1 MKRKILAALLTLV
14 MVFSL
19 LSVSAWA
26 EETTYSDVAGHW
38 AQAAIL
44 RWSDYGVL
52 QGSEGKFSPN
62 GTLTRGQMAV
72 ILSRLLNLPAAP
84 SAGFTDVAPD
94 AWYADGI
101 NRCAAA
107 GILQGSEGKAMPEDP
122 ITREQAMVMLCR
134 ALGIAAEDVGVL
146 AAFSDVSLASD
157 YARPYVAAL
166 VKAGVVKGDANG
178 LLNPL
183 SKITRAEIVTM
194 IDRLVGH
201 YAKDAGAVVDASD
214 GALVI
219 VVAENVKI
227 VNAPAGTKIIV
238 AEKATGLT
246 VNGTAVS
253 DDQTYIVPEQET
265 KPTEP
270 SKPSKPSGGTI
281 VRPEHRHSYAIKF
294 DQNYHWEG
302 CDCGATRN
310 KTEHTWT
317 EKVTTEPTCTEAGE
331 KTFTCVCGATKKEAI
346 SATGHSWGE
355 YEVTTAATCTQPGVM
370 TSTCSNCGGTQ
381 TKETPATGHDFS
393 KNGICK
399 CGEKAPEVVA
409 METAWSQMNQALTDI
424 TGNNDQQLVTAAQNG
439 TEYTLLLNVD
449 AIQSGSQ
456 AFGDNL
462 LNGLATK
469 LKTALDAQFGDYEL
483 TVAGQKVYSEKA
495 FNNTALKNALFSVAD
510 GFFYNL
516 GNMKAENGV
525 YTYKTVDAKVQGE
538 NTYAFTVAVQ
548 LEGADVAKVQALAK
562 KLAEHLAMEKLTKA
576 EIESRYGIQ
585 VSETEAAVVTVEMPD
600 ALMNLAAQMLEEKK
614 LNAEQ
619 AQSLFDSVPVSTYLG
634 IMQNIGLNN
643 VLGSN
648 ADNVNSVLAT
658 VNNNAN
664 AVNKVLSKLTA
675 TVTTKTGDSAAFVMS
690 FNPGTTDD
698 AWKNFMAGVIGM
710 TGNEGIGAMTPSQF
724 KVAAEGQYKDV
735 YYAVPVTVTV
745 DLESSMGFRAEET
758 VVVVLHVDFSKYIH
772 TTVTP

>member
-19 LSVSAWA
+19 LPVSAWA

-134 ALGIAAEDVGVL
+134 ALGIAAEDVGALV
-146 AAFSDVSLASD
+146 AFSDVSLVSD

-201 YAKDAGAVVDASD
+201 YAKDAGAFVDASD

-253 DDQTYIVPEQET
+253 ADQTYIVPEQET

-294 DQNYHWEG
+294 NDTHHWEE
-302 CDCGATRN
+302 CVCGATRN
-310 KTEHTWT
+310 KTEHTWG
-317 EKVTTEPTCTEAGE
+317 EPEVTKAATCTEAGE

-346 SATGHSWGE
+346 PATGHSWGKPA
-355 YEVTTAATCTQPGVM
+355 VTYAANGQDGKKVYTCTV
-370 TSTCSNCGGTQ
+370 CEE
-381 TKETPATGHDFS
+381 TKEEE
-393 KNGICK
+393 I
-399 CGEKAPEVVA
+399 
-409 METAWSQMNQALTDI
+409 AWKFN
-424 TGNNDQQLVTAAQNG
+424 
-439 TEYTLLLNVD
+439 
-449 AIQSGSQ
+449 
-456 AFGDNL
+456 
-462 LNGLATK
+462 
-469 LKTALDAQFGDYEL
+469 L
-483 TVAGQKVYSEKA
+483 TVTSE
-495 FNNTALKNALFSVAD
+495 S
-510 GFFYNL
+510 
-516 GNMKAENGV
+516 
-525 YTYKTVDAKVQGE
+525 TVDVTVGEDYTAVFTLPAAGSKVNASSVTVKAKMKNVESLGVDGE
-538 NTYAFTVAVQ
+538 RSHSVTVETGITNVPPVTLSEFLKKCYAFERATVNATIDGKECTYAFAGNKGVITATT
-548 LEGADVAKVQALAK
+548 D
-562 KLAEHLAMEKLTKA
+562 
-576 EIESRYGIQ
+576 
-585 VSETEAAVVTVEMPD
+585 TEAAR
-600 ALMNLAAQMLEEKK
+600 AAWKELTSHITANTHEDDSFILVKNGSTLQIGRELLCFEENVGDLK
-614 LNAEQ
+614 LNNFSQMGALIQNVRDHVKLETANDNKDIEIVLKAGTQ
-619 AQSLFDSVPVSTYLG
+619 LAVGRSIATLNEDATITITG
-634 IMQNIGLNN
+634 IKMDGFLSGLR
-643 VLGSN
+643 
-648 ADNVNSVLAT
+648 DT
-658 VNNNAN
+658 VNEGTDAKLLIMA
-664 AVNKVLSKLTA
+664 AVQMFDDLVGQINDKTI
-675 TVTTKTGDSAAFVMS
+675 TVNIAF
-690 FNPGTTDD
+690 
-698 AWKNFMAGVIGM
+698 
-710 TGNEGIGAMTPSQF
+710 
-724 KVAAEGQYKDV
+724 
-735 YYAVPVTVTV
+735 
-745 DLESSMGFRAEET
+745 
-758 VVVVLHVDFSKYIH
+758 
-772 TTVTP
+772 

>member
-146 AAFSDVSLASD
+146 AAFSDLSLVSD

-166 VKAGVVKGDANG
+166 VKAGVIKGDANG

-201 YAKDAGAVVDASD
+201 YAKDAGAFVDASD

-265 KPTEP
+265 KPTQ
-270 SKPSKPSGGTI
+270 PSKPSGGTI

-294 DQNYHWEG
+294 DQDYHWEE
-302 CDCGATRN
+302 CACGAVRE
-310 KTEHTWT
+310 KHAHTWT
-317 EKVTTEPTCTEAGE
+317 EKVTTEPTCTEPGE

-346 SATGHSWGE
+346 PATGHSWGE
-355 YEVTTAATCTQPGVM
+355 PEVTYAANGQDGEKVYTCTVCSESKKEAIAWKFNLTVTSESTVDVTVGEDYTAVFTLPKAGSEVDASGVTVEAKM
-370 TSTCSNCGGTQ
+370 KNVESLGVDGERSHSVTVKTGIPEGTAKPDLSQWLPNCYKFGSATVNATIGGKACTYDFAGNNGVITATTDTEAARAAWKELTSHITANTHEDDSFILVKNGSTLRIGSELLCFEENVDDLKLDNFSEMAALIQNVQDHVKLETANDSKAIEIVLKDGTQ
-381 TKETPATGHDFS
+381 LAVGSSIAELKKDAT
-393 KNGICK
+393 I
-399 CGEKAPEVVA
+399 
-409 METAWSQMNQALTDI
+409 TI
-424 TGNNDQQLVTAAQNG
+424 TGI
-439 TEYTLLLNVD
+439 EM
-449 AIQSGSQ
+449 
-456 AFGDNL
+456 
-462 LNGLATK
+462 
-469 LKTALDAQFGDYEL
+469 
-483 TVAGQKVYSEKA
+483 
-495 FNNTALKNALFSVAD
+495 D
-510 GFFYNL
+510 GFLSGLRDAVNK
-516 GNMKAENGV
+516 G
-525 YTYKTVDAKVQGE
+525 TDAKVLIM
-538 NTYAFTVAVQ
+538 AAVQ
-548 LEGADVAKVQALAK
+548 
-562 KLAEHLAMEKLTKA
+562 M
-576 EIESRYGIQ
+576 
-585 VSETEAAVVTVEMPD
+585 
-600 ALMNLAAQMLEEKK
+600 
-614 LNAEQ
+614 
-619 AQSLFDSVPVSTYLG
+619 FDQLVGQIDGKT
-634 IMQNIGLNN
+634 I
-643 VLGSN
+643 
-648 ADNVNSVLAT
+648 T
-658 VNNNAN
+658 VNI
-664 AVNKVLSKLTA
+664 
-675 TVTTKTGDSAAFVMS
+675 AF
-690 FNPGTTDD
+690 
-698 AWKNFMAGVIGM
+698 
-710 TGNEGIGAMTPSQF
+710 
-724 KVAAEGQYKDV
+724 
-735 YYAVPVTVTV
+735 
-745 DLESSMGFRAEET
+745 
-758 VVVVLHVDFSKYIH
+758 
-772 TTVTP
+772 

>member
-19 LSVSAWA
+19 LPVSAWA

-38 AQAAIL
+38 AQTAIL

-52 QGSEGKFSPN
+52 QGSEGKFSPD

-134 ALGIAAEDVGVL
+134 ALGIAAEDVGAL
-146 AAFSDVSLASD
+146 AGFSDLSLVSD

-201 YAKDAGAVVDASD
+201 YAKDAGAFVDASD

-246 VNGTAVS
+246 VNGAAVS
-253 DDQTYIVPEQET
+253 DDQTYIVPEEET
-265 KPTEP
+265 KPTQP
-270 SKPSKPSGGTI
+270 TKPSGGTI

-294 DQNYHWEG
+294 DQDYHWEE
-302 CDCGATRN
+302 CACGAVRE
-310 KTEHTWT
+310 KHAHVWT
-317 EKVTTEPTCTEAGE
+317 EKVTTAATCTEPGE

-346 SATGHSWGE
+346 
-355 YEVTTAATCTQPGVM
+355 
-370 TSTCSNCGGTQ
+370 
-381 TKETPATGHDFS
+381 PATGHDFRN
-393 KNGICK
+393 NGICK

-409 METAWSQMNQALTDI
+409 METAWSDMNQALTGI
-424 TGNNDQQLVTAAQNG
+424 TGNGDQQLVTAAQNG

-456 AFGDNL
+456 AFGDDL

-469 LKTALDAQFGDYEL
+469 LKVALDAQFGDYEL

-548 LEGADVAKVQALAK
+548 LEGEDVAKVQALAE
-562 KLAEHLAMEKLTKA
+562 KLAKHLAMEKLTKA

-585 VSETEAAVVTVEMPD
+585 VPENEAAVVTVEMPD
-600 ALMNLAAQMLEEKK
+600 ALMNAAAAMLKEMDITTAETAQNTFDRVTVSQYLTIMKMVE
-614 LNAEQ
+614 LN
-619 AQSLFDSVPVSTYLG
+619 S
-634 IMQNIGLNN
+634 

-658 VNNNAN
+658 VNHNAN

-675 TVTTKTGDSAAFVMS
+675 TVTSKTGASGAFRME
-690 FNPGTTDD
+690 FNPGTNGD
-698 AWKNFMAGVIGM
+698 AWKNFMAGVVGM
-710 TGNEGIGAMTPSQF
+710 TGEDIGKMMPSQF

-745 DLESSMGFRAEET
+745 NLERSMGFRAEET
-758 VVVVLHVDFSKYIH
+758 VVVVLHVDFSRYIH

>member
-19 LSVSAWA
+19 LPVSAWA

-38 AQAAIL
+38 AQSAIL

-52 QGSEGKFSPN
+52 QGSEGKFSPD

-146 AAFSDVSLASD
+146 AGFSDLSLASD

-201 YAKDAGAVVDASD
+201 YAKDAGAFVDASD

-227 VNAPAGTKIIV
+227 VNAPAGTKVIV
-238 AEKATGLT
+238 TEKATGLT

-253 DDQTYIVPEQET
+253 ADQTYIVPEQET

-294 DQNYHWEG
+294 DQNYHWEE
-302 CDCGATRN
+302 CVCGAVRE
-310 KTEHTWT
+310 KHAHTWT

-346 SATGHSWGE
+346 
-355 YEVTTAATCTQPGVM
+355 
-370 TSTCSNCGGTQ
+370 
-381 TKETPATGHDFS
+381 PATGHDFS

-409 METAWSQMNQALTDI
+409 METAWSDMNQALTGI
-424 TGNNDQQLVTAAQNG
+424 TGNGDQQLVTAAQNG

-456 AFGDNL
+456 AFGDDL

-469 LKTALDAQFGDYEL
+469 LKAALDARFGDYAL

-548 LEGADVAKVQALAK
+548 LEGEDVAKVQALAE
-562 KLAEHLAMEKLTKA
+562 KLAEHLTMEKLTKT

-585 VSETEAAVVTVEMPD
+585 VPENEAAVVTVEMPD
-600 ALMNLAAQMLEEKK
+600 ALMNAAAAMLKEK
-614 LNAEQ
+614 NIDAAS
-619 AQSLFDSVPVSTYLG
+619 AQSTFDRFTVSQYLT
-634 IMQNIGLNN
+634 IMQSIDLSK
-643 VLGSN
+643 VLSNN

-658 VNNNAN
+658 VNHNAN

-675 TVTTKTGDSAAFVMS
+675 TVTPKTGDSAAFVMS
-690 FNPGTTDD
+690 FNPGTTGD
-698 AWKNFMAGVIGM
+698 AWKDFMAGVIGM
-710 TGNEGIGAMTPSQF
+710 TGNKGIGAMTPSQF

-745 DLESSMGFRAEET
+745 DLEGSMGFRAEET
-758 VVVVLHVDFSKYIH
+758 VVVVLHVNFSRYIP

>member
-19 LSVSAWA
+19 LPVSAWA

-38 AQAAIL
+38 AQTAIL

-52 QGSEGKFSPN
+52 QGSEGKFSPD

-146 AAFSDVSLASD
+146 AAFSDLSLASD

-201 YAKDAGAVVDASD
+201 YAKDAGAFVDASD

-253 DDQTYIVPEQET
+253 ADQTYIVPEQET

-294 DQNYHWEG
+294 DDTYHWEE
-302 CDCGATRN
+302 CACGAVRE
-310 KTEHTWT
+310 KHAHTWT

-346 SATGHSWGE
+346 
-355 YEVTTAATCTQPGVM
+355 
-370 TSTCSNCGGTQ
+370 
-381 TKETPATGHDFS
+381 PATGHDFS
-393 KNGICK
+393 NNGICK

-409 METAWSQMNQALTDI
+409 METAWSQMNQALTGI
-424 TGNNDQQLVTAAQNG
+424 TGNGDQQLVTAAQNG

-456 AFGDNL
+456 AFGDDL

-516 GNMKAENGV
+516 GKMKVEDGV

-538 NTYAFTVAVQ
+538 NTYAFTIAVQ
-548 LEGADVAKVQALAK
+548 LKGEDVAKVQALAK

-576 EIESRYGIQ
+576 EIETRYGIQ
-585 VSETEAAVVTVEMPD
+585 VPETEAAVVTVEMPD
-600 ALMNLAAQMLEEKK
+600 ALMNAAAGILKNK
-614 LNAEQ
+614 TAAEV
-619 AQSLFDSVPVSTYLG
+619 QSTFDGAPVSAYLS
-634 IMQNIGLNN
+634 IMRSIGLSN

-658 VNNNAN
+658 VNHNAN

-675 TVTTKTGDSAAFVMS
+675 TVTPKTGNSAAFVMS
-690 FNPGTTDD
+690 FNPGTTGD
-698 AWKNFMAGVIGM
+698 AWEDFMAGVIGM
-710 TGNEGIGAMTPSQF
+710 TGNKGIGAMTPSQF
-724 KVAAEGQYKDV
+724 KVAEGQYKDV

-758 VVVVLHVDFSKYIH
+758 VVVVLHVDFSKYIP

>member
-19 LSVSAWA
+19 LPVSAWA

-38 AQAAIL
+38 AQSAIL
-44 RWSDYGVL
+44 RWSEYGVL
-52 QGSEGKFSPN
+52 QGSEGKFSPD

-134 ALGIAAEDVGVL
+134 ALGIAAEDVGAL
-146 AAFSDVSLASD
+146 AGFSDLSLVSD

-201 YAKDAGAVVDASD
+201 YAKEAGAFVDASD

-227 VNAPAGTKIIV
+227 VNAPAGTKVIV
-238 AEKATGLT
+238 TEKATGLT

-253 DDQTYIVPEQET
+253 ADQTYIVPEQET

-281 VRPEHRHSYAIKF
+281 VRPEHRHSYVINF
-294 DQNYHWEG
+294 DDTHHWEE
-302 CDCGATRN
+302 CTSCGATRN
-310 KTEHTWT
+310 PTEHTWG
-317 EKVTTEPTCTEAGE
+317 EPKVTKVATCTEAG
-331 KTFTCVCGATKKEAI
+331 TMTYTCVCGATKMEAI
-346 SATGHSWGE
+346 
-355 YEVTTAATCTQPGVM
+355 
-370 TSTCSNCGGTQ
+370 
-381 TKETPATGHDFS
+381 PATGHDFS
-393 KNGICK
+393 NNGICK

-409 METAWSQMNQALTDI
+409 METAWSEMNQALTGI
-424 TGNNDQQLVTAAQNG
+424 TGNGGQQLVTAAQND

-456 AFGDNL
+456 AFGDDL

-469 LKTALDAQFGDYEL
+469 LKTALDARFGDYKL
-483 TVAGQKVYSEKA
+483 TVAGQKVYSKKA

-516 GNMKAENGV
+516 GKMEAENGV

-548 LEGADVAKVQALAK
+548 LKGADVDKVQALAE

-576 EIESRYGIQ
+576 EIAGRYGIQ
-585 VSETEAAVVTVEMPD
+585 VAENEAAVVTVEMPK
-600 ALMNLAAQMLEEKK
+600 ALMNVAAGMLKK
-614 LNAEQ
+614 KNITAAE
-619 AQSLFDSVPVSTYLG
+619 AQGIFDSVPVSTYLS
-634 IMQNIGLNN
+634 IMQSIGLSD

-658 VNNNAN
+658 VNHNAN

-675 TVTTKTGDSAAFVMS
+675 TVTPKMGASGAFTMK
-690 FNPGTTDD
+690 FNPGTTGD
-698 AWKNFMAGVIGM
+698 AWKDFMAGVVGM
-710 TGNEGIGAMTPSQF
+710 TSEDIGEMTPSKF
-724 KVAAEGQYKDV
+724 KVADGEYKDV
-735 YYAVPVTVTV
+735 YYAVPVTVTI
-745 DLESSMGFRAEET
+745 DLESFRAEET
-758 VVVVLHVDFSKYIH
+758 VVVVLHVDFSQYI
-772 TTVTP
+772 TPVTP

>member
-19 LSVSAWA
+19 LPVSAWA

-52 QGSEGKFSPN
+52 QGSEGKFSPD

-134 ALGIAAEDVGVL
+134 ALGIAAEDVGAL
-146 AAFSDVSLASD
+146 AAFSDLSLVSD

-201 YAKDAGAVVDASD
+201 YAKDAGAFVDASD

-219 VVAENVKI
+219 VVAENVKVI
-227 VNAPAGTKIIV
+227 NAPAGTKIIV

-253 DDQTYIVPEQET
+253 ADQTYIVPEQET

-294 DQNYHWEG
+294 DDTHHWEE
-302 CDCGATRN
+302 CACGATRN
-310 KTEHTWT
+310 KTEHAWG
-317 EKVTTEPTCTEAGE
+317 EPKVTKAATCTEAGE
-331 KTFTCVCGATKKEAI
+331 KTFTCVCGATKMEAI
-346 SATGHSWGE
+346 PATGHSWGE
-355 YEVTTAATCTQPGVM
+355 PAVTYAANGQDGKKVYTCTV
-370 TSTCSNCGGTQ
+370 CEE
-381 TKETPATGHDFS
+381 TKEEEIAWKFNLTVTSESTVDVTV
-393 KNGICK
+393 
-399 CGEKAPEVVA
+399 GEDYTAVFTLPEAGSQVDASGVTVKAK
-409 METAWSQMNQALTDI
+409 MK
-424 TGNNDQQLVTAAQNG
+424 
-439 TEYTLLLNVD
+439 NVD
-449 AIQSGSQ
+449 SLGVDGERSHSVTVNTGIQNVKVDLSKFLTNCY
-456 AFGDNL
+456 AFER
-462 LNGLATK
+462 AT
-469 LKTALDAQFGDYEL
+469 
-483 TVAGQKVYSEKA
+483 V
-495 FNNTALKNALFSVAD
+495 NATI
-510 GFFYNL
+510 G
-516 GNMKAENGV
+516 GKEC
-525 YTYKTVDAKVQGE
+525 
-538 NTYAFTVAVQ
+538 TYAFAGNSGVITATT
-548 LEGADVAKVQALAK
+548 D
-562 KLAEHLAMEKLTKA
+562 
-576 EIESRYGIQ
+576 
-585 VSETEAAVVTVEMPD
+585 TEAAR
-600 ALMNLAAQMLEEKK
+600 AAWKELTSHITAGAHEDDSFILVKNGSTLQIGSELLCFEEKVDDLK
-614 LNAEQ
+614 LNNFSQMGALIQNVQDHVKLEKANDNKDIEIVLKAGTQLAVGSSIAELKKDATITITGIEMDGFLSGLRDAVNEGTNAKALIMAAVQ
-619 AQSLFDSVPVSTYLG
+619 MFD
-634 IMQNIGLNN
+634 GLVGQIN
-643 VLGSN
+643 GKTI
-648 ADNVNSVLAT
+648 T
-658 VNNNAN
+658 VNI
-664 AVNKVLSKLTA
+664 
-675 TVTTKTGDSAAFVMS
+675 AF
-690 FNPGTTDD
+690 
-698 AWKNFMAGVIGM
+698 
-710 TGNEGIGAMTPSQF
+710 
-724 KVAAEGQYKDV
+724 
-735 YYAVPVTVTV
+735 
-745 DLESSMGFRAEET
+745 
-758 VVVVLHVDFSKYIH
+758 
-772 TTVTP
+772 

>member
-19 LSVSAWA
+19 LPVSAWA

-38 AQAAIL
+38 AQSAIL

-52 QGSEGKFSPN
+52 QGSEGKFSPD

-134 ALGIAAEDVGVL
+134 ALGIAAEDVGAL
-146 AAFSDVSLASD
+146 AGFSDLSLISD

-201 YAKDAGAVVDASD
+201 YAKDAGTFVDASD

-238 AEKATGLT
+238 TEKATGLT

-253 DDQTYIVPEQET
+253 ADQTYIVPEEET
-265 KPTEP
+265 KPTQP
-270 SKPSKPSGGTI
+270 TKPSGGTI

-294 DQNYHWEG
+294 DQDYHWEE
-302 CDCGATRN
+302 CACGAVRE
-310 KTEHTWT
+310 KHAHTWT

-331 KTFTCVCGATKKEAI
+331 KTFTCVCGATKMEEI
-346 SATGHSWGE
+346 
-355 YEVTTAATCTQPGVM
+355 
-370 TSTCSNCGGTQ
+370 
-381 TKETPATGHDFS
+381 PATRHDFRN
-393 KNGICK
+393 NGICK

-409 METAWSQMNQALTDI
+409 METAWSDMNQALTGI
-424 TGNNDQQLVTAAQNG
+424 TGNGDQQLVTAAQNG

-456 AFGDNL
+456 AFGDDL

-516 GNMKAENGV
+516 GNMEAENGV
-525 YTYKTVDAKVQGE
+525 YTYKTVDAKVKGD

-548 LEGADVAKVQALAK
+548 LEGKDVAKVQALAE
-562 KLAEHLAMEKLTKA
+562 KLAEHLTMEKLTKT

-585 VSETEAAVVTVEMPD
+585 VPENEAAVVTVEMPD
-600 ALMNLAAQMLEEKK
+600 ALMNAAAEMLT
-614 LNAEQ
+614 NMTAEQ
-619 AQSLFDSVPVSTYLG
+619 VQEKFDSFSVSTYLG
-634 IMQNIGLNN
+634 IMQNIPLNK

-648 ADNVNSVLAT
+648 ANNVNSVLAT
-658 VNNNAN
+658 VNHNAN

-675 TVTTKTGDSAAFVMS
+675 TVTSKTGDSAAFVMS
-690 FNPGTTDD
+690 FNPGTTGD
-698 AWKNFMAGVIGM
+698 AWQNFMTGVAGM
-710 TGNEGIGAMTPSQF
+710 TGEGIGAMTPSQF

-758 VVVVLHVDFSKYIH
+758 VVVVLHVDFSQYIH

>member
-19 LSVSAWA
+19 LPVSAWA

-52 QGSEGKFSPN
+52 QGSEGKFSPD

-134 ALGIAAEDVGVL
+134 ALGIAAEDVGAL
-146 AAFSDVSLASD
+146 AGFSDLSLVSD

-201 YAKDAGAVVDASD
+201 YAKDAGAFVDASD

-294 DQNYHWEG
+294 DQDYHWEE
-302 CDCGATRN
+302 CACGAVRE
-310 KTEHTWT
+310 KHAHTWT
-317 EKVTTEPTCTEAGE
+317 EKVTTEPTCTEPGE
-331 KTFTCVCGATKKEAI
+331 KTFTCVCGATKMEAI
-346 SATGHSWGE
+346 
-355 YEVTTAATCTQPGVM
+355 
-370 TSTCSNCGGTQ
+370 
-381 TKETPATGHDFS
+381 PATGHDFS
-393 KNGICK
+393 NNGICK

-409 METAWSQMNQALTDI
+409 METAWSQMNQALTGI

-456 AFGDNL
+456 AFGDDL

-469 LKTALDAQFGDYEL
+469 LKAALDAQFGDYEL

-516 GNMKAENGV
+516 GNMVAENGV

-548 LEGADVAKVQALAK
+548 LKGEDVAKVQALAK

-576 EIESRYGIQ
+576 EIETRYGIQ
-585 VSETEAAVVTVEMPD
+585 VPENEAAVVTVEMPD
-600 ALMNLAAQMLEEKK
+600 ALMNAAAQMLENKTA
-614 LNAEQ
+614 AEV
-619 AQSLFDSVPVSTYLG
+619 QSTFDRVQVSTYLS
-634 IMQNIGLNN
+634 IMQSIDLSK
-643 VLGSN
+643 VLSNN

-658 VNNNAN
+658 VNHNAN

-675 TVTTKTGDSAAFVMS
+675 TVTPKTGASGAFTMV
-690 FNPGTTDD
+690 FNPGKTDD
-698 AWKNFMAGVIGM
+698 AWKDFMAGVIGM

-735 YYAVPVTVTV
+735 YYAVPVTVTI
-745 DLESSMGFRAEET
+745 DLKGLGFRAEET
-758 VVVVLHVDFSKYIH
+758 VVVVLHVDFSQYI

>member
-19 LSVSAWA
+19 LPVSAWA

-52 QGSEGKFSPN
+52 QGSEGKFSPD

-134 ALGIAAEDVGVL
+134 ALGIAAEDVGAL
-146 AAFSDVSLASD
+146 AGFSDLSLVSD

-201 YAKDAGAVVDASD
+201 YAKDAGAFVDASD

-219 VVAENVKI
+219 VVAENVKVI
-227 VNAPAGTKIIV
+227 NAPAGTKIIV

-253 DDQTYIVPEQET
+253 ADQTYIVPEEET

-281 VRPEHRHSYAIKF
+281 IPPEHRHSYAIKS
-294 DQNYHWEG
+294 DDTHHWEE
-302 CDCGATRN
+302 CVCGATRN

-317 EKVTTEPTCTEAGE
+317 EKVTTEPTCTEPGE

-346 SATGHSWGE
+346 
-355 YEVTTAATCTQPGVM
+355 
-370 TSTCSNCGGTQ
+370 
-381 TKETPATGHDFS
+381 PATGHDFS
-393 KNGICK
+393 NNGICK

-409 METAWSQMNQALTDI
+409 METAWSQMNQALTGI

-456 AFGDNL
+456 AFGDDL

-469 LKTALDAQFGDYEL
+469 LKTALDAQFGDYAL

-516 GNMKAENGV
+516 GNMEAEDGV

-548 LEGADVAKVQALAK
+548 LEGEDVAKVQALAE
-562 KLAEHLAMEKLTKA
+562 KLAEHLTMEKLTKA

-585 VSETEAAVVTVEMPD
+585 VAENEAAVVTVEMPD
-600 ALMNLAAQMLEEKK
+600 ALMNAAAQMLENETA
-614 LNAEQ
+614 AEV
-619 AQSLFDSVPVSTYLG
+619 QSTFDRVSVSTYLS
-634 IMQNIGLNN
+634 IMQSIGLRD

-658 VNNNAN
+658 VNHNAN

-675 TVTTKTGDSAAFVMS
+675 TVTSKTGDSAAFVMS

-710 TGNEGIGAMTPSQF
+710 TGNEGIGAMTPSHF
-724 KVAAEGQYKDV
+724 KVAEGQYKDV

-758 VVVVLHVDFSKYIH
+758 VVVVLHVDFSRYIH

>member
-19 LSVSAWA
+19 LPVSAWA

-52 QGSEGKFSPN
+52 QGSEGKFSPD

-134 ALGIAAEDVGVL
+134 ALGIAAEDVGAL
-146 AAFSDVSLASD
+146 AAFSDLSLVSD

-166 VKAGVVKGDANG
+166 VKAGVVKGDTNG

-201 YAKDAGAVVDASD
+201 YAKDAGAFVDASD

-219 VVAENVKI
+219 VVAEDVKVI
-227 VNAPAGTKIIV
+227 NAPAGTKIIV

-253 DDQTYIVPEQET
+253 ADQTYIVPEEET

-294 DQNYHWEG
+294 DATHHWEE
-302 CDCGATRN
+302 CACGATSERYA
-310 KTEHTWT
+310 HTWT
-317 EKVTTEPTCTEAGE
+317 EKVTTEPTCTQPGE
-331 KTFTCVCGATKKEAI
+331 KTLTCVCGATKKEAI
-346 SATGHSWGE
+346 
-355 YEVTTAATCTQPGVM
+355 
-370 TSTCSNCGGTQ
+370 
-381 TKETPATGHDFS
+381 PATGHDFS
-393 KNGICK
+393 NNGICK

-409 METAWSQMNQALTDI
+409 METAWSNMNQALTGI
-424 TGNNDQQLVTAAQNG
+424 TGNSGQQLVTAAQNG
-439 TEYTLLLNVD
+439 TKYTLLLNVD
-449 AIQSGSQ
+449 AIQSGSP
-456 AFGDNL
+456 AFSNDL
-462 LNGLATK
+462 LDGLATK
-469 LKTALDAQFGDYEL
+469 LKTALDARFGNYQL
-483 TVAGQKVYSEKA
+483 TVAGQMVYSEKA

-516 GNMKAENGV
+516 GKMEAEDGV
-525 YTYKTVDAKVQGE
+525 YTYKTVNAKVQGE
-538 NTYAFTVAVQ
+538 NTYEFTVAVQ
-548 LEGADVAKVQALAK
+548 LEGEDVAKVQALAG
-562 KLAEHLAMEKLTKA
+562 KLADHLAMEKLTKA
-576 EIESRYGIQ
+576 EINNRYGIQ
-585 VSETEAAVVTVEMPD
+585 VAENEAAVVTVEMPD
-600 ALMNLAAQMLEEKK
+600 ALMNAAAGMLKEK
-614 LNAEQ
+614 NITAAE
-619 AQSLFDSVPVSTYLG
+619 AQGIFDSFSVSTYLG
-634 IMQNIGLNN
+634 IMQNIPLNQ

-658 VNNNAN
+658 VNHNAN

-675 TVTTKTGDSAAFVMS
+675 TVTPKTGAPGAFTME
-690 FNPGTTDD
+690 FNPGSTDD
-698 AWKNFMAGVIGM
+698 AWKDFMAGVVGM
-710 TGNEGIGAMTPSQF
+710 TGEGIGEMTPSQF

-735 YYAVPVTVTV
+735 YYAVPVTVTI
-745 DLESSMGFRAEET
+745 DLERSMGFRAEET
-758 VVVVLHVDFSKYIH
+758 VVVVLHVDFSKYIP

>member
-19 LSVSAWA
+19 LPVSAWA

-134 ALGIAAEDVGVL
+134 ALGIAAEDVGAL
-146 AAFSDVSLASD
+146 AGFSDLSLVSD

-201 YAKDAGAVVDASD
+201 YAKDAGAFVDASD

-253 DDQTYIVPEQET
+253 ADQTYIVPEQET

-281 VRPEHRHSYAIKF
+281 IPPEHRHSYATKF
-294 DQNYHWEG
+294 DATYHWEE
-302 CDCGATRN
+302 CVCGATRN
-310 KTEHTWT
+310 KTEHTWG
-317 EKVTTEPTCTEAGE
+317 EHAVTKAATCTEAG
-331 KTFTCVCGATKKEAI
+331 TMTYTCVCGATKKEAI
-346 SATGHSWGE
+346 
-355 YEVTTAATCTQPGVM
+355 
-370 TSTCSNCGGTQ
+370 
-381 TKETPATGHDFS
+381 PATGHDFS
-393 KNGICK
+393 NNGICK

-409 METAWSQMNQALTDI
+409 METAWSEMNQALTGI
-424 TGNNDQQLVTAAQNG
+424 TGNDQQQLVTAAQKG

-456 AFGDNL
+456 AFGDDL

-469 LKTALDAQFGDYEL
+469 LKAALDARFGNYKL
-483 TVAGQKVYSEKA
+483 TIAGQKVYEDKG
-495 FNNTALKNALFSVAD
+495 FQNTALKNALFSVAD

-516 GNMKAENGV
+516 GKMEAEDGV

-548 LEGADVAKVQALAK
+548 LEGEDVAKVQALAE

-585 VSETEAAVVTVEMPD
+585 VAENEAAVVTMEMPD
-600 ALMNLAAQMLEEKK
+600 ALMNAAAQMLEGKT
-614 LNAEQ
+614 AAQ
-619 AQSLFDSVPVSTYLG
+619 AQGIFDGVSVSTYLS
-634 IMQNIGLNN
+634 IMQSIDLSN

-648 ADNVNSVLAT
+648 ANDVNSVLAT
-658 VNNNAN
+658 VNHNAN

-675 TVTTKTGDSAAFVMS
+675 TVTSKTSDSAAFVRS
-690 FNPGTTDD
+690 FNPGTTGD
-698 AWKNFMAGVIGM
+698 AWKDFMAGVAGM
-710 TGNEGIGAMTPSQF
+710 TGEGIGAMTPSQF

-735 YYAVPVTVTV
+735 YYAVPVTVTI
-745 DLESSMGFRAEET
+745 DLEGSMGFRAEET
-758 VVVVLHVDFSKYIH
+758 VVVVLHVDFSQYILP

>member
-38 AQAAIL
+38 AQTAIL

-52 QGSEGKFSPN
+52 QGSEGKFSPD

-238 AEKATGLT
+238 TEKATGLT
-246 VNGTAVS
+246 VNGTTVS
-253 DDQTYIVPEQET
+253 ADQTYIVPEQET
-265 KPTEP
+265 KPTQP
-270 SKPSKPSGGTI
+270 TKPSGGTI

-294 DQNYHWEG
+294 DQDYHWEE
-302 CDCGATRN
+302 CACGATRN
-310 KTEHTWT
+310 KTEHAWG
-317 EKVTTEPTCTEAGE
+317 EPEVTKAATCTEPGE
-331 KTFTCVCGATKKEAI
+331 KTFTCACGATKKETI
-346 SATGHSWGE
+346 PATGHSWGE
-355 YEVTTAATCTQPGVM
+355 PEVTYAA
-370 TSTCSNCGGTQ
+370 
-381 TKETPATGHDFS
+381 
-393 KNGICK
+393 NGQD
-399 CGEKAPEVVA
+399 GEKVYTCAVCNEIKKEAIAWKFNLTVTSESIVDVTVG
-409 METAWSQMNQALTDI
+409 EDYTAVFTLPAAGSQ
-424 TGNNDQQLVTAAQNG
+424 
-439 TEYTLLLNVD
+439 VD
-449 AIQSGSQ
+449 ASGV
-456 AFGDNL
+456 
-462 LNGLATK
+462 
-469 LKTALDAQFGDYEL
+469 
-483 TVAGQKVYSEKA
+483 TVEAKMKNVESLGVDGERSHSVTV
-495 FNNTALKNALFSVAD
+495 NT
-510 GFFYNL
+510 
-516 GNMKAENGV
+516 
-525 YTYKTVDAKVQGE
+525 
-538 NTYAFTVAVQ
+538 
-548 LEGADVAKVQALAK
+548 
-562 KLAEHLAMEKLTKA
+562 
-576 EIESRYGIQ
+576 GIQ
-585 VSETEAAVVTVEMPD
+585 NVKVDLSSWLPNCYKFESATVNATIGGKACTYDFAGNSGVITATTDTEAARAAWKELTSHITAGTHEDDSFILVKNGSTLQIGSELLCFEENVDDLKLDNFSEMAALIQNVQDHVKLETANDSKDIEIVLKAGTQLAVGSSIATLEDNVTITITGVEMPENF
-600 ALMNLAAQMLEEKK
+600 LS
-614 LNAEQ
+614 
-619 AQSLFDSVPVSTYLG
+619 SLR
-634 IMQNIGLNN
+634 
-643 VLGSN
+643 
-648 ADNVNSVLAT
+648 A
-658 VNNNAN
+658 
-664 AVNKVLSKLTA
+664 AVNKGTDAKLLIAAAIQMFDQLVGQIDGKTI
-675 TVTTKTGDSAAFVMS
+675 TVNIAF
-690 FNPGTTDD
+690 
-698 AWKNFMAGVIGM
+698 
-710 TGNEGIGAMTPSQF
+710 
-724 KVAAEGQYKDV
+724 
-735 YYAVPVTVTV
+735 
-745 DLESSMGFRAEET
+745 
-758 VVVVLHVDFSKYIH
+758 
-772 TTVTP
+772 

>member
-19 LSVSAWA
+19 LPVSAWA

-52 QGSEGKFSPN
+52 QGSEGKFSPD

-134 ALGIAAEDVGVL
+134 ALGIAAEDVGAL
-146 AAFSDVSLASD
+146 AAFSDLSLVSD

-201 YAKDAGAVVDASD
+201 YAKDAGAFVDASD

-219 VVAENVKI
+219 VVAENVKVI
-227 VNAPAGTKIIV
+227 NAPAGTKIIV

-253 DDQTYIVPEQET
+253 ADQTYIVPEQET

-294 DQNYHWEG
+294 DDTHHWEE
-302 CDCGATRN
+302 CACGATRN
-310 KTEHTWT
+310 KTEHTWG
-317 EKVTTEPTCTEAGE
+317 EPEVTKAATCTEAGE
-331 KTFTCVCGATKKEAI
+331 KTFTCVCGATKMKTI
-346 SATGHSWGE
+346 PATGHSWGDE
-355 YEVTTAATCTQPGVM
+355 SAVTYAAKGQDGKKVYTCTVCEG
-370 TSTCSNCGGTQ
+370 
-381 TKETPATGHDFS
+381 TKEEEIAWKFNLTVTSENTVDVTVGEDYTAVFTLPAAG
-393 KNGICK
+393 
-399 CGEKAPEVVA
+399 
-409 METAWSQMNQALTDI
+409 SQ
-424 TGNNDQQLVTAAQNG
+424 
-439 TEYTLLLNVD
+439 VD
-449 AIQSGSQ
+449 ASGVTVEAKMKNVESLGVDGERSHSVTVKTGIQNVKVTLSEFLTNCYDFES
-456 AFGDNL
+456 
-462 LNGLATK
+462 AT
-469 LKTALDAQFGDYEL
+469 
-483 TVAGQKVYSEKA
+483 V
-495 FNNTALKNALFSVAD
+495 NATI
-510 GFFYNL
+510 G
-516 GNMKAENGV
+516 GKEC
-525 YTYKTVDAKVQGE
+525 
-538 NTYAFTVAVQ
+538 TYAFTGNNNGVITATT
-548 LEGADVAKVQALAK
+548 D
-562 KLAEHLAMEKLTKA
+562 
-576 EIESRYGIQ
+576 
-585 VSETEAAVVTVEMPD
+585 TEAARAAWKELTSHITAGTHEDDSFILVKNDSTLQIGSELLCFEENVD
-600 ALMNLAAQMLEEKK
+600 DLM
-614 LNAEQ
+614 
-619 AQSLFDSVPVSTYLG
+619 
-634 IMQNIGLNN
+634 LNN
-643 VLGSN
+643 FSQMGALIQNVQKHVKLVDATDNEGIKIVLKEGTQ
-648 ADNVNSVLAT
+648 LAVGRSIAT
-658 VNNNAN
+658 LNEDATITITGIEMDGFLSSLKET
-664 AVNKVLSKLTA
+664 VNKVTDAKGLIMTA
-675 TVTTKTGDSAAFVMS
+675 VRMFDELVGQINGKTITVNIAF
-690 FNPGTTDD
+690 
-698 AWKNFMAGVIGM
+698 
-710 TGNEGIGAMTPSQF
+710 
-724 KVAAEGQYKDV
+724 
-735 YYAVPVTVTV
+735 
-745 DLESSMGFRAEET
+745 
-758 VVVVLHVDFSKYIH
+758 
-772 TTVTP
+772 

>member
-19 LSVSAWA
+19 LPVSAWA

-38 AQAAIL
+38 AQTAIL

-52 QGSEGKFSPN
+52 QGSEGKFSPD

-84 SAGFTDVAPD
+84 SAGFTDVAAD

-146 AAFSDVSLASD
+146 AAFSDLSLASD

-253 DDQTYIVPEQET
+253 ADQTYIVPEEET
-265 KPTEP
+265 KPTQP
-270 SKPSKPSGGTI
+270 TKPSGGTI

-294 DQNYHWEG
+294 DQDYHWEE
-302 CDCGATRN
+302 CACGAVRE
-310 KTEHTWT
+310 KHAHVWT
-317 EKVTTEPTCTEAGE
+317 EKVTTAATCTEAGE
-331 KTFTCVCGATKKEAI
+331 KTFTCVCGATKMEEI
-346 SATGHSWGE
+346 PATGHSWGE
-355 YEVTTAATCTQPGVM
+355 PEVTYAANGQDGEKVYTCTVCSESKKEAIAWKFNLTVTSESTVDVTVGEDYTAVFTLPKAGSEVDASGVTVEAKM
-370 TSTCSNCGGTQ
+370 KNVESLGVDGERSHSVTVNTGIQNVKVDLSFWLKNCYGFESATVNATIGGKACTY
-381 TKETPATGHDFS
+381 DF
-393 KNGICK
+393 
-399 CGEKAPEVVA
+399 A
-409 METAWSQMNQALTDI
+409 
-424 TGNNDQQLVTAAQNG
+424 GNNGVITA
-439 TEYTLLLNVD
+439 TTD
-449 AIQSGSQ
+449 
-456 AFGDNL
+456 
-462 LNGLATK
+462 
-469 LKTALDAQFGDYEL
+469 
-483 TVAGQKVYSEKA
+483 
-495 FNNTALKNALFSVAD
+495 
-510 GFFYNL
+510 
-516 GNMKAENGV
+516 
-525 YTYKTVDAKVQGE
+525 
-538 NTYAFTVAVQ
+538 
-548 LEGADVAKVQALAK
+548 
-562 KLAEHLAMEKLTKA
+562 
-576 EIESRYGIQ
+576 
-585 VSETEAAVVTVEMPD
+585 TEAARAAWKELTSHITANTHEDDSFILVKNGSTLQIGSELLCFEENADNLKLDNFSEMAALIQNVQDHVKLETANDSKDIEIVLKAGTQLAVGSSIAELKKDATITITGVEMPENF
-600 ALMNLAAQMLEEKK
+600 LS
-614 LNAEQ
+614 
-619 AQSLFDSVPVSTYLG
+619 SLR
-634 IMQNIGLNN
+634 
-643 VLGSN
+643 
-648 ADNVNSVLAT
+648 A
-658 VNNNAN
+658 
-664 AVNKVLSKLTA
+664 AVNKDANAKVLIMAAVQMFDQLVGQINGKTI
-675 TVTTKTGDSAAFVMS
+675 TVNIAF
-690 FNPGTTDD
+690 
-698 AWKNFMAGVIGM
+698 
-710 TGNEGIGAMTPSQF
+710 
-724 KVAAEGQYKDV
+724 
-735 YYAVPVTVTV
+735 
-745 DLESSMGFRAEET
+745 
-758 VVVVLHVDFSKYIH
+758 
-772 TTVTP
+772 

>member
-19 LSVSAWA
+19 LPVSAWA

-38 AQAAIL
+38 AQSAIL

-52 QGSEGKFSPN
+52 QGSEGKFSPD

-134 ALGIAAEDVGVL
+134 ALGIAAEDVGAL
-146 AAFSDVSLASD
+146 TGFSDLSLVSD

-194 IDRLVGH
+194 VDRLVGY
-201 YAKDAGAVVDASD
+201 YAKEAGAFVDASD

-238 AEKATGLT
+238 TEKATGLT

-253 DDQTYIVPEQET
+253 ADQTYIVPEQET

-270 SKPSKPSGGTI
+270 TKPSGGTI

-294 DQNYHWEG
+294 DQDYHWEE
-302 CDCGATRN
+302 CACGAVRE
-310 KTEHTWT
+310 KHAHVWT
-317 EKVTTEPTCTEAGE
+317 EKVTTAATCTEAGE
-331 KTFTCVCGATKKEAI
+331 KTFTCVCGATKMEAI
-346 SATGHSWGE
+346 
-355 YEVTTAATCTQPGVM
+355 
-370 TSTCSNCGGTQ
+370 
-381 TKETPATGHDFS
+381 PATGHNFS
-393 KNGICK
+393 NNGICK

-409 METAWSQMNQALTDI
+409 METAWSDMNQALTGI

-456 AFGDNL
+456 AFGDDL

-469 LKTALDAQFGDYEL
+469 LKAALDAQFGDYEL

-516 GNMKAENGV
+516 GNMEAENGV
-525 YTYKTVDAKVQGE
+525 YTYKTVDAKVKGD

-548 LEGADVAKVQALAK
+548 LEGKDVAKVQALAE
-562 KLAEHLAMEKLTKA
+562 KLAEHLTMEKLTKT
-576 EIESRYGIQ
+576 EIESRYGIR
-585 VSETEAAVVTVEMPD
+585 VAENEAAVVTVEMPN
-600 ALMNLAAQMLEEKK
+600 ALMNAAAQMLENKTA
-614 LNAEQ
+614 AEV
-619 AQSLFDSVPVSTYLG
+619 QSTFDRVPVSTYLS
-634 IMQNIGLNN
+634 IMQSIDLSK
-643 VLGSN
+643 VLSNN

-658 VNNNAN
+658 VNHNAN

-675 TVTTKTGDSAAFVMS
+675 TVTPKTGASGAFTMV

-698 AWKNFMAGVIGM
+698 AWQNFMTGVAGM
-710 TGNEGIGAMTPSQF
+710 TGEGIGAMTPSQF
-724 KVAAEGQYKDV
+724 KVAEGQYKDV

-745 DLESSMGFRAEET
+745 DLEGSMGFRAEET
-758 VVVVLHVDFSKYIH
+758 VVVVLHVDFSQYIH

>member
-19 LSVSAWA
+19 LPVSAWA

-38 AQAAIL
+38 AQSAIL

-52 QGSEGKFSPN
+52 QGSEGKFSPD

-134 ALGIAAEDVGVL
+134 ALGIAAEDVGAL
-146 AAFSDVSLASD
+146 AGFSDLSLVSD

-201 YAKDAGAVVDASD
+201 YAKDAGAFVDASD

-281 VRPEHRHSYAIKF
+281 IPPEHRHSYAIKF
-294 DQNYHWEG
+294 DDTHHWEA
-302 CDCGATRN
+302 CACGATRN
-310 KTEHTWT
+310 KTEHTWG
-317 EKVTTEPTCTEAGE
+317 EPKVTKAATCTEAGE

-346 SATGHSWGE
+346 PATGHSWGE
-355 YEVTTAATCTQPGVM
+355 PAVTYAANGQDGKKVYTCTVCEETKEEEIAWKFNLTVTSESTVDVTVGEDYTAVFTLPEAGSQVDASGVTVAAKM
-370 TSTCSNCGGTQ
+370 KNVESLGVDGERSHSVTVKTGIPEGTAKPNLSEWLPNCYNFGSATVNATIGGKACTYDFAGNNGVITATTDTEAARAAWKELTSHITANTHEDDSFILVKNGSTLQIGSELLCFEENADDLKLNNFSEMAALIQNVQDHVKLETANDSKDIEIVLKAGTQ
-381 TKETPATGHDFS
+381 LAVGSSIATLED
-393 KNGICK
+393 NVTI
-399 CGEKAPEVVA
+399 
-409 METAWSQMNQALTDI
+409 TI
-424 TGNNDQQLVTAAQNG
+424 TGVEMPENFLSSLRAAVNKG
-439 TEYTLLLNVD
+439 T
-449 AIQSGSQ
+449 
-456 AFGDNL
+456 
-462 LNGLATK
+462 
-469 LKTALDAQFGDYEL
+469 
-483 TVAGQKVYSEKA
+483 
-495 FNNTALKNALFSVAD
+495 
-510 GFFYNL
+510 
-516 GNMKAENGV
+516 
-525 YTYKTVDAKVQGE
+525 DAKVLIM
-538 NTYAFTVAVQ
+538 AAVQ
-548 LEGADVAKVQALAK
+548 
-562 KLAEHLAMEKLTKA
+562 M
-576 EIESRYGIQ
+576 
-585 VSETEAAVVTVEMPD
+585 
-600 ALMNLAAQMLEEKK
+600 
-614 LNAEQ
+614 
-619 AQSLFDSVPVSTYLG
+619 FDQLVGQIDGKT
-634 IMQNIGLNN
+634 IMVNI
-643 VLGSN
+643 
-648 ADNVNSVLAT
+648 
-658 VNNNAN
+658 
-664 AVNKVLSKLTA
+664 
-675 TVTTKTGDSAAFVMS
+675 AF
-690 FNPGTTDD
+690 
-698 AWKNFMAGVIGM
+698 
-710 TGNEGIGAMTPSQF
+710 
-724 KVAAEGQYKDV
+724 
-735 YYAVPVTVTV
+735 
-745 DLESSMGFRAEET
+745 
-758 VVVVLHVDFSKYIH
+758 
-772 TTVTP
+772 

>member
-19 LSVSAWA
+19 LPVSAWA

-134 ALGIAAEDVGVL
+134 ALGIAAEDVGAL
-146 AAFSDVSLASD
+146 AGFSDLSLVSD

-201 YAKDAGAVVDASD
+201 YAKDAGAFVDASD

-281 VRPEHRHSYAIKF
+281 IPPEHRHSYAIKF
-294 DQNYHWEG
+294 DQDYHWEE
-302 CDCGATRN
+302 CVCGAVRE
-310 KTEHTWT
+310 KHAHTWT
-317 EKVTTEPTCTEAGE
+317 EKVTTEPTCTEAG
-331 KTFTCVCGATKKEAI
+331 TMTYTCVCGATKMKEI
-346 SATGHSWGE
+346 PATGHSWGDE
-355 YEVTTAATCTQPGVM
+355 PAVTYAAKGQDGKKVYTCTVCKETKEEEIAWKFNLTVTSESTVDVTVGQDYTAVFTLPAAGSQVDASGVTVTAKM
-370 TSTCSNCGGTQ
+370 QNVDSLGVDGERSHSVTVKTGIPEGTAKPNLSEWLSKCYAFESATVNATIGGKACTYDFAGNNGVITATTDTEAARAAWKELTSHITAGTHEDDSFILVKNGSTLQIGSELLCFEENVDDLKLDNFSEMAALIQNVQKHVKLETANDSKDIEIVLKAGTQ
-381 TKETPATGHDFS
+381 LAVGSSIATLED
-393 KNGICK
+393 NVTI
-399 CGEKAPEVVA
+399 
-409 METAWSQMNQALTDI
+409 TI
-424 TGNNDQQLVTAAQNG
+424 TGVGMPENFLSGLRAAVNKG
-439 TEYTLLLNVD
+439 T
-449 AIQSGSQ
+449 
-456 AFGDNL
+456 
-462 LNGLATK
+462 
-469 LKTALDAQFGDYEL
+469 
-483 TVAGQKVYSEKA
+483 
-495 FNNTALKNALFSVAD
+495 
-510 GFFYNL
+510 
-516 GNMKAENGV
+516 
-525 YTYKTVDAKVQGE
+525 DAKVLIM
-538 NTYAFTVAVQ
+538 TAIR
-548 LEGADVAKVQALAK
+548 
-562 KLAEHLAMEKLTKA
+562 M
-576 EIESRYGIQ
+576 
-585 VSETEAAVVTVEMPD
+585 
-600 ALMNLAAQMLEEKK
+600 
-614 LNAEQ
+614 
-619 AQSLFDSVPVSTYLG
+619 FDELVGQIDGKT
-634 IMQNIGLNN
+634 I
-643 VLGSN
+643 
-648 ADNVNSVLAT
+648 T
-658 VNNNAN
+658 VNI
-664 AVNKVLSKLTA
+664 
-675 TVTTKTGDSAAFVMS
+675 AF
-690 FNPGTTDD
+690 
-698 AWKNFMAGVIGM
+698 
-710 TGNEGIGAMTPSQF
+710 
-724 KVAAEGQYKDV
+724 
-735 YYAVPVTVTV
+735 
-745 DLESSMGFRAEET
+745 
-758 VVVVLHVDFSKYIH
+758 
-772 TTVTP
+772 

>member
-19 LSVSAWA
+19 LPVSAWA

-38 AQAAIL
+38 AQSAIL

-52 QGSEGKFSPN
+52 QGSEGKFSPD

-134 ALGIAAEDVGVL
+134 ALGIAAEDVGAL
-146 AAFSDVSLASD
+146 AGFSDLSLASD

-201 YAKDAGAVVDASD
+201 YAKDAGAFVDASD

-294 DQNYHWEG
+294 DQDYHWEE
-302 CDCGATRN
+302 CACGATRN
-310 KTEHTWT
+310 KTEHAWG
-317 EKVTTEPTCTEAGE
+317 EPVTKAATCTEPGE
-331 KTFTCVCGATKKEAI
+331 KTFTCVCGATKKETI
-346 SATGHSWGE
+346 PATGHSWGE
-355 YEVTTAATCTQPGVM
+355 PEVTYAANGQDGKKVYTCTV
-370 TSTCSNCGGTQ
+370 CEE
-381 TKETPATGHDFS
+381 TKEEEIAWKFNLTVTSESTVDVTV
-393 KNGICK
+393 
-399 CGEKAPEVVA
+399 GEDYTAVFTLPKAGSE
-409 METAWSQMNQALTDI
+409 
-424 TGNNDQQLVTAAQNG
+424 
-439 TEYTLLLNVD
+439 VD
-449 AIQSGSQ
+449 ASGVTVEAKMKNVESLGVDGERSHSVTVNTGIQNVKVDLSFWLENCYGFES
-456 AFGDNL
+456 
-462 LNGLATK
+462 AT
-469 LKTALDAQFGDYEL
+469 
-483 TVAGQKVYSEKA
+483 V
-495 FNNTALKNALFSVAD
+495 NATI
-510 GFFYNL
+510 G
-516 GNMKAENGV
+516 GKEC
-525 YTYKTVDAKVQGE
+525 
-538 NTYAFTVAVQ
+538 TYAFAGNSSVITATT
-548 LEGADVAKVQALAK
+548 D
-562 KLAEHLAMEKLTKA
+562 
-576 EIESRYGIQ
+576 
-585 VSETEAAVVTVEMPD
+585 TEAARAAWKELTSHITAGAHKDDSFILVKNGSTLQIGSELLCFEESVDDLKLDNFSEMAALIQNVQNHVKLETANDSKDIEIVLKAGTQLAVGSSIATLKED
-600 ALMNLAAQMLEEKK
+600 ATITITGVAMPENFLSSLRDAVNEGANAKELIMEAVQM
-614 LNAEQ
+614 
-619 AQSLFDSVPVSTYLG
+619 FDQLVGQIDGET
-634 IMQNIGLNN
+634 I
-643 VLGSN
+643 
-648 ADNVNSVLAT
+648 T
-658 VNNNAN
+658 VNI
-664 AVNKVLSKLTA
+664 
-675 TVTTKTGDSAAFVMS
+675 AF
-690 FNPGTTDD
+690 
-698 AWKNFMAGVIGM
+698 
-710 TGNEGIGAMTPSQF
+710 
-724 KVAAEGQYKDV
+724 
-735 YYAVPVTVTV
+735 
-745 DLESSMGFRAEET
+745 
-758 VVVVLHVDFSKYIH
+758 
-772 TTVTP
+772 

>member
-19 LSVSAWA
+19 LPVSAWA

-38 AQAAIL
+38 AQSAIL

-52 QGSEGKFSPN
+52 QGSEGKFSPD

-134 ALGIAAEDVGVL
+134 ALGIAAEDVGAL
-146 AAFSDVSLASD
+146 AGFSDLSLVSD
-157 YARPYVAAL
+157 YARPYAAAL

-194 IDRLVGH
+194 VDRLVGH
-201 YAKDAGAVVDASD
+201 YAKDAGAFVDASD

-270 SKPSKPSGGTI
+270 SKPSGGTI
-281 VRPEHRHSYAIKF
+281 VRPEHRHSYATKF
-294 DQNYHWEG
+294 DDTYHWEE
-302 CDCGATRN
+302 CACGATRN

-317 EKVTTEPTCTEAGE
+317 EKVTTEPTCT
-331 KTFTCVCGATKKEAI
+331 
-346 SATGHSWGE
+346 
-355 YEVTTAATCTQPGVM
+355 QPGVM

-381 TKETPATGHDFS
+381 TKDIPATGHDFS

-409 METAWSQMNQALTDI
+409 METAWSQMNQALTGI
-424 TGNNDQQLVTAAQNG
+424 TGNNGQQLVTAAQNG
-439 TEYTLLLNVD
+439 IEYTLLLNVD

-456 AFGDNL
+456 AFGDDL

-469 LKTALDAQFGDYEL
+469 LKTALDAQFDDYEL

-516 GNMKAENGV
+516 GNMVDENGV

-548 LEGADVAKVQALAK
+548 LEGADVAKVQALAE
-562 KLAEHLAMEKLTKA
+562 KLAEHLTMEKLTKT

-585 VSETEAAVVTVEMPD
+585 VPETEAAVVTVEMPD
-600 ALMNLAAQMLEEKK
+600 ALMNAAAAMLKEKNIDAAQ
-614 LNAEQ
+614 
-619 AQSLFDSVPVSTYLG
+619 AQGIFDGVPVSTYLS
-634 IMQNIGLNN
+634 IMQSIDLSK
-643 VLGSN
+643 VLSNN

-658 VNNNAN
+658 VNHNAN

-675 TVTTKTGDSAAFVMS
+675 TVTPKTGAPGAFKMV
-690 FNPGTTDD
+690 FNPGSNGD
-698 AWKNFMAGVIGM
+698 AWKDFMAGVVGM
-710 TGNEGIGAMTPSQF
+710 TGEGIGAMTPSKF
-724 KVAAEGQYKDV
+724 KVAAGEYKDV

-745 DLESSMGFRAEET
+745 DLERSMGFRAEET
-758 VVVVLHVDFSKYIH
+758 VVVVLHVDFSRYIS

>member
-19 LSVSAWA
+19 LPVSAWA

-38 AQAAIL
+38 AQTAIL

-52 QGSEGKFSPN
+52 QGSEGKFSPD

-84 SAGFTDVAPD
+84 SAGFTDVAAD

-146 AAFSDVSLASD
+146 AAFSDLSLASD

-201 YAKDAGAVVDASD
+201 YAKDAGAFVDASD

-219 VVAENVKI
+219 VVAENVKVI
-227 VNAPAGTKIIV
+227 NAPAGTKIIV

-253 DDQTYIVPEQET
+253 DDQTYIVPEEET
-265 KPTEP
+265 KPTQ
-270 SKPSKPSGGTI
+270 PSKPSGGTI

-294 DQNYHWEG
+294 DQDYHWEE
-302 CDCGATRN
+302 CACGAVRE
-310 KTEHTWT
+310 KHAHTWT
-317 EKVTTEPTCTEAGE
+317 EKVTTEPTCTEPGE

-346 SATGHSWGE
+346 
-355 YEVTTAATCTQPGVM
+355 
-370 TSTCSNCGGTQ
+370 
-381 TKETPATGHDFS
+381 PATGHDFS
-393 KNGICK
+393 NNGICK

-409 METAWSQMNQALTDI
+409 METAWSQMNQALTGI

-456 AFGDNL
+456 AFGDDL

-469 LKTALDAQFGDYEL
+469 LKVALDAQFGDYEL

-548 LEGADVAKVQALAK
+548 LEGEDVAKVQALAE

-585 VSETEAAVVTVEMPD
+585 VSENEAAVVTVEMPD
-600 ALMNLAAQMLEEKK
+600 ALMNAAAQMLEGKT
-614 LNAEQ
+614 AAQ
-619 AQSLFDSVPVSTYLG
+619 AQGIFDGVSVSTYLS
-634 IMQNIGLNN
+634 IMQSIDLSN

-658 VNNNAN
+658 VNHNAN

-675 TVTTKTGDSAAFVMS
+675 TVTSKTGASGAFTRE
-690 FNPGTTDD
+690 FNPGTNGD
-698 AWKNFMAGVIGM
+698 AWKNFMAGVVGM
-710 TGNEGIGAMTPSQF
+710 TGEDIGKMMPSQF

-745 DLESSMGFRAEET
+745 DLERSMGFRAEET
-758 VVVVLHVDFSKYIH
+758 VVVVLHVDFSLYIP

>member
-19 LSVSAWA
+19 LPVSAWA

-38 AQAAIL
+38 AQTAIL

-52 QGSEGKFSPN
+52 QGSEGKFSPD

-134 ALGIAAEDVGVL
+134 ALGIAAEDVGAL
-146 AAFSDVSLASD
+146 AGFSDLSLVSD

-201 YAKDAGAVVDASD
+201 YAKDAGAFVDASD

-253 DDQTYIVPEQET
+253 DDQTYIVPEEET
-265 KPTEP
+265 KPTQ
-270 SKPSKPSGGTI
+270 PSKPSGGTI

-294 DQNYHWEG
+294 DQDYHWEE
-302 CDCGATRN
+302 CACGAVRE
-310 KTEHTWT
+310 KHAHTWT
-317 EKVTTEPTCTEAGE
+317 EKVTTEPTCTEPGE

-346 SATGHSWGE
+346 
-355 YEVTTAATCTQPGVM
+355 
-370 TSTCSNCGGTQ
+370 
-381 TKETPATGHDFS
+381 PATGHDFS
-393 KNGICK
+393 NNGICK

-409 METAWSQMNQALTDI
+409 METAWSQMNQALTGI

-439 TEYTLLLNVD
+439 TKYTLLLNVD

-456 AFGDNL
+456 AFGDDL

-483 TVAGQKVYSEKA
+483 TVAGQKVYSEKT

-516 GNMKAENGV
+516 GKMEAEDGV

-548 LEGADVAKVQALAK
+548 LKGEDVAKVQALAE
-562 KLAEHLAMEKLTKA
+562 KLAEHLTMEKLTKA

-585 VSETEAAVVTVEMPD
+585 VPETEAAVVTVEMPD
-600 ALMNLAAQMLEEKK
+600 ALMNAAAGMLENETA
-614 LNAEQ
+614 AEV
-619 AQSLFDSVPVSTYLG
+619 QSTFDRVPVSTYLS
-634 IMQNIGLNN
+634 IMQSIDLRD

-658 VNNNAN
+658 VNHNAN

-675 TVTTKTGDSAAFVMS
+675 TVTPKTGDPAAFVMS
-690 FNPGTTDD
+690 FNPGETGD
-698 AWKNFMAGVIGM
+698 AWKDFMAGVAGM

-724 KVAAEGQYKDV
+724 KVAEGQYKDV

-758 VVVVLHVDFSKYIH
+758 VVVVLHVDFSKYIP

>member
-19 LSVSAWA
+19 LPVSAWA

-38 AQAAIL
+38 AQSAIL

-52 QGSEGKFSPN
+52 QGSEGKFSPD

-146 AAFSDVSLASD
+146 AAFSDLSLASD

-194 IDRLVGH
+194 VDRLVGH
-201 YAKDAGAVVDASD
+201 YAKDAGAFVDASD

-281 VRPEHRHSYAIKF
+281 VRPEHRHSYATKF
-294 DQNYHWEG
+294 DDTYHWEE
-302 CDCGATRN
+302 CACGATRN
-310 KTEHTWT
+310 KTEHAWG
-317 EKVTTEPTCTEAGE
+317 EPVTKAATCTEPGE
-331 KTFTCVCGATKKEAI
+331 KTFTCVCGATKKETI
-346 SATGHSWGE
+346 PATGHSWGE
-355 YEVTTAATCTQPGVM
+355 PAVTYAANGQDGKKVYTCTV
-370 TSTCSNCGGTQ
+370 CEE
-381 TKETPATGHDFS
+381 TKEEEIAWKFNLTVTSESTVDVTV
-393 KNGICK
+393 
-399 CGEKAPEVVA
+399 GEDYTAVFTLPKAGSE
-409 METAWSQMNQALTDI
+409 
-424 TGNNDQQLVTAAQNG
+424 
-439 TEYTLLLNVD
+439 VD
-449 AIQSGSQ
+449 ASGVTVKAKMKNVESLGVDGERSHSVTVNTGIQNVKVDLSKFLTNCY
-456 AFGDNL
+456 AFER
-462 LNGLATK
+462 ATVNA
-469 LKTALDAQFGDYEL
+469 TIG
-483 TVAGQKVYSEKA
+483 GKA
-495 FNNTALKNALFSVAD
+495 C
-510 GFFYNL
+510 
-516 GNMKAENGV
+516 
-525 YTYKTVDAKVQGE
+525 
-538 NTYAFTVAVQ
+538 TYAFAGNSGVITATT
-548 LEGADVAKVQALAK
+548 D
-562 KLAEHLAMEKLTKA
+562 
-576 EIESRYGIQ
+576 
-585 VSETEAAVVTVEMPD
+585 TEAARAAWKELTSHITANTHEDDSFILVKNGSTLQIGSELLCFEENADNLKLNNFSEMAALIQNVQKHVKLETANDSKDIEIVLKAGTQLAVGSSIATLEDNVTITITGVEMPENF
-600 ALMNLAAQMLEEKK
+600 LS
-614 LNAEQ
+614 
-619 AQSLFDSVPVSTYLG
+619 SLR
-634 IMQNIGLNN
+634 
-643 VLGSN
+643 
-648 ADNVNSVLAT
+648 A
-658 VNNNAN
+658 
-664 AVNKVLSKLTA
+664 AVNKGTDAKGLIVTA
-675 TVTTKTGDSAAFVMS
+675 VQMFNELVGQIDGETITVNIAF
-690 FNPGTTDD
+690 
-698 AWKNFMAGVIGM
+698 
-710 TGNEGIGAMTPSQF
+710 
-724 KVAAEGQYKDV
+724 
-735 YYAVPVTVTV
+735 
-745 DLESSMGFRAEET
+745 
-758 VVVVLHVDFSKYIH
+758 
-772 TTVTP
+772 

>member
-19 LSVSAWA
+19 LPVSAWA

-52 QGSEGKFSPN
+52 QGSEGKFSPD

-201 YAKDAGAVVDASD
+201 YAKDAGAFVDASD

-227 VNAPAGTKIIV
+227 VNAPAGTKVIV
-238 AEKATGLT
+238 TEKATGLT
-246 VNGTAVS
+246 VNGAAVS
-253 DDQTYIVPEQET
+253 ADQTYIVPEQET

-294 DQNYHWEG
+294 DQNYHWEE
-302 CDCGATRN
+302 CACGATRN
-310 KTEHTWT
+310 KTEHAWG
-317 EKVTTEPTCTEAGE
+317 EPEVTKAATCTEPGE
-331 KTFTCVCGATKKEAI
+331 ETFTCVCGATKKETI
-346 SATGHSWGE
+346 PATGHSWGE
-355 YEVTTAATCTQPGVM
+355 PEVTYAA
-370 TSTCSNCGGTQ
+370 
-381 TKETPATGHDFS
+381 
-393 KNGICK
+393 NGQD
-399 CGEKAPEVVA
+399 GEKVYTCAVCSEIKKEAIAWKFNLTVTSESTVDVTVG
-409 METAWSQMNQALTDI
+409 EDYTAVFTLPAAGSQVNASGVT
-424 TGNNDQQLVTAAQNG
+424 VTAKMKNVESLGVDGERSHSVTVNTGIQNVK
-439 TEYTLLLNVD
+439 VD
-449 AIQSGSQ
+449 LSQWLQNCYKFGS
-456 AFGDNL
+456 
-462 LNGLATK
+462 AT
-469 LKTALDAQFGDYEL
+469 
-483 TVAGQKVYSEKA
+483 V
-495 FNNTALKNALFSVAD
+495 NATI
-510 GFFYNL
+510 G
-516 GNMKAENGV
+516 GKEC
-525 YTYKTVDAKVQGE
+525 
-538 NTYAFTVAVQ
+538 TYAFAGNSGVITATADTEAARAAWKELTSHITAGTHEDDSFILVKNGSTLQ
-548 LEGADVAKVQALAK
+548 IGKEKLCFEEGADDLKLNNFSQMGALIKKVQDHVKLETVNDNEDIKIVLKAGTQLAVGSSIAT
-562 KLAEHLAMEKLTKA
+562 LNEDAT
-576 EIESRYGIQ
+576 ITITG
-585 VSETEAAVVTVEMPD
+585 VEMPENFLSSLRD
-600 ALMNLAAQMLEEKK
+600 AVNEGANAKELIMEAVQM
-614 LNAEQ
+614 
-619 AQSLFDSVPVSTYLG
+619 FDQLVGQIDGET
-634 IMQNIGLNN
+634 I
-643 VLGSN
+643 
-648 ADNVNSVLAT
+648 T
-658 VNNNAN
+658 VNI
-664 AVNKVLSKLTA
+664 
-675 TVTTKTGDSAAFVMS
+675 AF
-690 FNPGTTDD
+690 
-698 AWKNFMAGVIGM
+698 
-710 TGNEGIGAMTPSQF
+710 
-724 KVAAEGQYKDV
+724 
-735 YYAVPVTVTV
+735 
-745 DLESSMGFRAEET
+745 
-758 VVVVLHVDFSKYIH
+758 
-772 TTVTP
+772 

>member
-19 LSVSAWA
+19 LPVSAWA

-38 AQAAIL
+38 AQSAIL

-52 QGSEGKFSPN
+52 QGSEGKFSPD

-146 AAFSDVSLASD
+146 AAFSDVSLAND

-194 IDRLVGH
+194 VDRLVGH
-201 YAKDAGAVVDASD
+201 YAKDAGAFVDASD

-227 VNAPAGTKIIV
+227 VNAPAGTKVIV
-238 AEKATGLT
+238 TEKATGLT

-253 DDQTYIVPEQET
+253 ADQTYIVPEQET
-265 KPTEP
+265 KPTQP
-270 SKPSKPSGGTI
+270 TKPSGGTI

-294 DQNYHWEG
+294 DQDYHWEE
-302 CDCGATRN
+302 CACGAVRE
-310 KTEHTWT
+310 KHAHVWT
-317 EKVTTEPTCTEAGE
+317 EKVTTAATCTEAGE
-331 KTFTCVCGATKKEAI
+331 KTFTCVCGATKKETI
-346 SATGHSWGE
+346 
-355 YEVTTAATCTQPGVM
+355 
-370 TSTCSNCGGTQ
+370 
-381 TKETPATGHDFS
+381 PATRHDFS
-393 KNGICK
+393 NNGICK

-409 METAWSQMNQALTDI
+409 METAWSQMNQALTGI

-439 TEYTLLLNVD
+439 TKYTLLLNVD

-456 AFGDNL
+456 AFGDDL

-469 LKTALDAQFGDYEL
+469 LKAALDAQFGDYEL
-483 TVAGQKVYSEKA
+483 TVAGQKVYDKKA

-510 GFFYNL
+510 GFFYHL
-516 GNMKAENGV
+516 GNMVAENGV

-548 LEGADVAKVQALAK
+548 LEGKDVAKVQALAE

-600 ALMNLAAQMLEEKK
+600 ALMNAAAQKLEGKTATE
-614 LNAEQ
+614 
-619 AQSLFDSVPVSTYLG
+619 AQGIFDRVTVSQYLT
-634 IMQNIGLNN
+634 IMQMVELNS

-658 VNNNAN
+658 VNHNAN

-675 TVTTKTGDSAAFVMS
+675 TVTPKTGDSAAFVMS
-690 FNPGTTDD
+690 FNPDTTGD
-698 AWKNFMAGVIGM
+698 AWKDFMAGVVGM
-710 TGNEGIGAMTPSQF
+710 TGNKGIGAMTPSQF
-724 KVAAEGQYKDV
+724 KVAEGQYKDV

-758 VVVVLHVDFSKYIH
+758 VVVVLHVDFSKYIP

>member
-19 LSVSAWA
+19 LPVSAWA

-38 AQAAIL
+38 AQSAIL

-52 QGSEGKFSPN
+52 QGSEGKFSPD

-201 YAKDAGAVVDASD
+201 YAKDAGAFVDASD

-219 VVAENVKI
+219 VVAENVKVI
-227 VNAPAGTKIIV
+227 NAPAGTKVIV

-253 DDQTYIVPEQET
+253 AGQIYIVPEEET

-281 VRPEHRHSYAIKF
+281 VRPEHRHSWGKS
-294 DQNYHWEG
+294 E
-302 CDCGATRN
+302 
-310 KTEHTWT
+310 
-317 EKVTTEPTCTEAGE
+317 VTKAATCTEDG
-331 KTFTCVCGATKKEAI
+331 TMTYTCVCGATKMETI
-346 SATGHSWGE
+346 PATGHSWGDE
-355 YEVTTAATCTQPGVM
+355 PAVTYAANGQDGEKVYTCTVCSESKKEAIAWKFNLTVTSESTVDVTVGEDYTAVFTLPKAGSEVDASGVTVEAKM
-370 TSTCSNCGGTQ
+370 KNVESLGVDGERSPSVTVNTGIQNVKVDLSFWLKNCYGFESATVNATIGGKACTY
-381 TKETPATGHDFS
+381 DFAG
-393 KNGICK
+393 KNGVI
-399 CGEKAPEVVA
+399 
-409 METAWSQMNQALTDI
+409 TATTD
-424 TGNNDQQLVTAAQNG
+424 
-439 TEYTLLLNVD
+439 
-449 AIQSGSQ
+449 
-456 AFGDNL
+456 
-462 LNGLATK
+462 
-469 LKTALDAQFGDYEL
+469 
-483 TVAGQKVYSEKA
+483 
-495 FNNTALKNALFSVAD
+495 
-510 GFFYNL
+510 
-516 GNMKAENGV
+516 
-525 YTYKTVDAKVQGE
+525 
-538 NTYAFTVAVQ
+538 
-548 LEGADVAKVQALAK
+548 
-562 KLAEHLAMEKLTKA
+562 
-576 EIESRYGIQ
+576 
-585 VSETEAAVVTVEMPD
+585 TEAARAAWKALTSHVTAGTHADDSFILVKNGSTLQIGKEKLCFEEGAGDLKLDNFSKMAALIQNVQDHVKLEKANDNKDIEIVLKAGTQLAVGSSIATLEDNVTITITGVEMP
-600 ALMNLAAQMLEEKK
+600 ANFLS
-614 LNAEQ
+614 
-619 AQSLFDSVPVSTYLG
+619 SLKET
-634 IMQNIGLNN
+634 
-643 VLGSN
+643 
-648 ADNVNSVLAT
+648 
-658 VNNNAN
+658 
-664 AVNKVLSKLTA
+664 VNKVTDAKGLIMTA
-675 TVTTKTGDSAAFVMS
+675 VRMFDELVGQINGKTITVNIAF
-690 FNPGTTDD
+690 
-698 AWKNFMAGVIGM
+698 
-710 TGNEGIGAMTPSQF
+710 
-724 KVAAEGQYKDV
+724 
-735 YYAVPVTVTV
+735 
-745 DLESSMGFRAEET
+745 
-758 VVVVLHVDFSKYIH
+758 
-772 TTVTP
+772 

>member
-19 LSVSAWA
+19 LPVSAWA

-38 AQAAIL
+38 AQSAIL

-52 QGSEGKFSPN
+52 QGSEGKFSPD

-134 ALGIAAEDVGVL
+134 ALGIAAEDVGAL
-146 AAFSDVSLASD
+146 AGFSDLSLVSD

-194 IDRLVGH
+194 VDRLVGH
-201 YAKDAGAVVDASD
+201 YAKEAGAFVDASD

-294 DQNYHWEG
+294 DQDYHWEE
-302 CDCGATRN
+302 CACGATS
-310 KTEHTWT
+310 KKYAHTWT
-317 EKVTTEPTCTEAGE
+317 EKVTTAATCTEPGE

-346 SATGHSWGE
+346 
-355 YEVTTAATCTQPGVM
+355 
-370 TSTCSNCGGTQ
+370 
-381 TKETPATGHDFS
+381 PATGHDFS

-409 METAWSQMNQALTDI
+409 METAWSDMNQALTGI
-424 TGNNDQQLVTAAQNG
+424 TGNGDQQLVTAAQNG
-439 TEYTLLLNVD
+439 TKYTLLLNVD

-456 AFGDNL
+456 AFGDDL

-538 NTYAFTVAVQ
+538 NIYAFTVAVQ
-548 LEGADVAKVQALAK
+548 LEGEDVAKVQALAE
-562 KLAEHLAMEKLTKA
+562 KLAEHLTMEKLTKT

-585 VSETEAAVVTVEMPD
+585 VPENEAAVVTVEMPD
-600 ALMNLAAQMLEEKK
+600 ALMNAAAAMLKEK
-614 LNAEQ
+614 NIDAAS
-619 AQSLFDSVPVSTYLG
+619 AQSTFDRFTVSQYLT
-634 IMQNIGLNN
+634 IMQSIDLSK
-643 VLGSN
+643 VLSNN

-658 VNNNAN
+658 VNHNAN

-698 AWKNFMAGVIGM
+698 AWKDFMAGVIGM
-710 TGNEGIGAMTPSQF
+710 TGNKGIGAMTPSQF

-745 DLESSMGFRAEET
+745 DLEGSMGFRAEET
-758 VVVVLHVDFSKYIH
+758 VVVVLHVNFSRYIP

>member
-19 LSVSAWA
+19 LPVSAWA

-38 AQAAIL
+38 AQTAIL

-52 QGSEGKFSPN
+52 QGSEGKFSPD

-146 AAFSDVSLASD
+146 AAFSDLSLASD

-201 YAKDAGAVVDASD
+201 YAKDAGAFVDASD

-253 DDQTYIVPEQET
+253 ADQTYIVPEQET

-294 DQNYHWEG
+294 DDTYHWEE
-302 CDCGATRN
+302 CACGAVRE
-310 KTEHTWT
+310 KHAHTWT

-346 SATGHSWGE
+346 
-355 YEVTTAATCTQPGVM
+355 
-370 TSTCSNCGGTQ
+370 
-381 TKETPATGHDFS
+381 PATGHDFS
-393 KNGICK
+393 NNGICK

-409 METAWSQMNQALTDI
+409 METAWSQMNQALTGI
-424 TGNNDQQLVTAAQNG
+424 TGNGDQQLVTAAQNG
-439 TEYTLLLNVD
+439 TQYTLLLNVD

-456 AFGDNL
+456 AFGDDL

-469 LKTALDAQFGDYEL
+469 LKAALDAQFGDYEL

-548 LEGADVAKVQALAK
+548 LKGEDVAKVQALAE
-562 KLAEHLAMEKLTKA
+562 KLAEHLTMEKLTKT
-576 EIESRYGIQ
+576 EIETRYGIQ
-585 VSETEAAVVTVEMPD
+585 VPENEAAVVTVEMPD
-600 ALMNLAAQMLEEKK
+600 ALMNAAAGILKNK
-614 LNAEQ
+614 TAAEV
-619 AQSLFDSVPVSTYLG
+619 QSTFDRVPVSTYLS
-634 IMQNIGLNN
+634 IMQSIGLRD

-658 VNNNAN
+658 VNHNAN

-675 TVTTKTGDSAAFVMS
+675 TVTPKTGASGAFTMA
-690 FNPGTTDD
+690 FNPDETGD
-698 AWKNFMAGVIGM
+698 AWKDFMAGVIGM
-710 TGNEGIGAMTPSQF
+710 TGNEGIGAMKPSQF
-724 KVAAEGQYKDV
+724 KVAEGQYKDV

-758 VVVVLHVDFSKYIH
+758 VVVVLHVDFSKYIP

>member
-19 LSVSAWA
+19 LPVSAWA

-38 AQAAIL
+38 AQSAIL

-52 QGSEGKFSPN
+52 QGSEGKFSPD

-194 IDRLVGH
+194 VDRLVGH
-201 YAKDAGAVVDASD
+201 YAKDAGAFVDASD

-227 VNAPAGTKIIV
+227 VNAPAGTKVIV
-238 AEKATGLT
+238 TEKATGLT

-253 DDQTYIVPEQET
+253 ADQTYIVPEQET
-265 KPTEP
+265 KPTQP
-270 SKPSKPSGGTI
+270 TKPSGGTI

-294 DQNYHWEG
+294 DQDYHWEE
-302 CDCGATRN
+302 CACGAVRE
-310 KTEHTWT
+310 KHAHVWT
-317 EKVTTEPTCTEAGE
+317 EKVTTAATCTEAGE
-331 KTFTCVCGATKKEAI
+331 KTFTCVCGATKKETI
-346 SATGHSWGE
+346 
-355 YEVTTAATCTQPGVM
+355 
-370 TSTCSNCGGTQ
+370 
-381 TKETPATGHDFS
+381 PATRHDFS
-393 KNGICK
+393 NNGICK

-409 METAWSQMNQALTDI
+409 METAWSQMNQALTGI

-439 TEYTLLLNVD
+439 TKYTLLLNVD

-456 AFGDNL
+456 AFGDDL

-469 LKTALDAQFGDYEL
+469 LKAALDAQFGDYEL
-483 TVAGQKVYSEKA
+483 TVAGQKVYDKKA

-510 GFFYNL
+510 GFFYHL
-516 GNMKAENGV
+516 GNMVAENGV

-548 LEGADVAKVQALAK
+548 LEGKDVAKVQALAE

-600 ALMNLAAQMLEEKK
+600 ALMNAAAQKLEGKTATE
-614 LNAEQ
+614 
-619 AQSLFDSVPVSTYLG
+619 AQGIFDRVTVSQYLT
-634 IMQNIGLNN
+634 IMQMVELNS

-658 VNNNAN
+658 VNHNAN

-675 TVTTKTGDSAAFVMS
+675 TVTPKTGDSAAFVMS
-690 FNPGTTDD
+690 FNPDTTGD
-698 AWKNFMAGVIGM
+698 AWKDFMAGVVGM
-710 TGNEGIGAMTPSQF
+710 TGNKGIGAMTPSQF
-724 KVAAEGQYKDV
+724 KVAEGQYKDV

-758 VVVVLHVDFSKYIH
+758 VVVVLHVDFSKYIP

>member
-19 LSVSAWA
+19 LPVSAWA

-38 AQAAIL
+38 AQSAIL

-52 QGSEGKFSPN
+52 QGSEGKFSPD

-84 SAGFTDVAPD
+84 SAGFTDVAAD

-134 ALGIAAEDVGVL
+134 ALGIAAEDVGAL
-146 AAFSDVSLASD
+146 TGFSDLSLVSD

-201 YAKDAGAVVDASD
+201 YAKDAGAFVDASD

-227 VNAPAGTKIIV
+227 VNAPAGTKVIV
-238 AEKATGLT
+238 TEKATGLT

-253 DDQTYIVPEQET
+253 AGQTYIVPEQET

-281 VRPEHRHSYAIKF
+281 VRPEHRHSYAINF
-294 DQNYHWEG
+294 DQDYHWEE
-302 CDCGATRN
+302 CACGATRN
-310 KTEHTWT
+310 TTEHTWG
-317 EKVTTEPTCTEAGE
+317 EPEVTKAATCTEPGE
-331 KTFTCVCGATKKEAI
+331 KTFTCVCGATKMEEI
-346 SATGHSWGE
+346 
-355 YEVTTAATCTQPGVM
+355 
-370 TSTCSNCGGTQ
+370 
-381 TKETPATGHDFS
+381 PATGHNFS

-399 CGEKAPEVVA
+399 CGKKAPEVVA
-409 METAWSQMNQALTDI
+409 METAWSDMNQALTGI
-424 TGNNDQQLVTAAQNG
+424 TGNGGQQLVTAAQNG

-456 AFGDNL
+456 AFGDDL

-469 LKTALDAQFGDYEL
+469 LKTALDARFGDYEL
-483 TVAGQKVYSEKA
+483 TVAGQKVYDKKA

-516 GNMKAENGV
+516 GKMEVENGV

-538 NTYAFTVAVQ
+538 NTYEFTVAVQ
-548 LEGADVAKVQALAK
+548 LKGADVAKVQALAE

-576 EIESRYGIQ
+576 EIAGRYGIQ
-585 VSETEAAVVTVEMPD
+585 VAENEAAVVTVEMPD
-600 ALMNLAAQMLEEKK
+600 ALMNLAAQMLEGKT
-614 LNAEQ
+614 AAQ
-619 AQSLFDSVPVSTYLG
+619 AQGIFDGVSVSTYLS
-634 IMQNIGLNN
+634 IMQSIDLSK
-643 VLGSN
+643 VLSNN

-658 VNNNAN
+658 VNHNAN

-675 TVTTKTGDSAAFVMS
+675 TVTPKTGAPGAFTRA
-690 FNPGTTDD
+690 FNPGSNGD
-698 AWKNFMAGVIGM
+698 AWKDFMAGVAGM
-710 TGNEGIGAMTPSQF
+710 TGEDIGAMTPSQF

-758 VVVVLHVDFSKYIH
+758 VVVVLHVDFSQYIH

>member
-134 ALGIAAEDVGVL
+134 ALGIAAEDVGAL
-146 AAFSDVSLASD
+146 AGFSDLSLVSD

-281 VRPEHRHSYAIKF
+281 VRPEHRHSYVIKF
-294 DQNYHWEG
+294 DQDYHWEE
-302 CDCGATRN
+302 CACGAVRE
-310 KTEHTWT
+310 KHAHTWT

-355 YEVTTAATCTQPGVM
+355 PAVTYAANGQDGKKVYTCAVCNEIKKEAIAWKFNLTVTSESTVDVTVGEDYTAVFTL
-370 TSTCSNCGGTQ
+370 
-381 TKETPATGHDFS
+381 PAAG
-393 KNGICK
+393 
-399 CGEKAPEVVA
+399 
-409 METAWSQMNQALTDI
+409 SQ
-424 TGNNDQQLVTAAQNG
+424 
-439 TEYTLLLNVD
+439 VD
-449 AIQSGSQ
+449 ASGVTVEAKMKNVESLGVDGERSHSVTVNTGIQNVKVDLSSWLENCYK
-456 AFGDNL
+456 FKS
-462 LNGLATK
+462 AT
-469 LKTALDAQFGDYEL
+469 
-483 TVAGQKVYSEKA
+483 V
-495 FNNTALKNALFSVAD
+495 NATI
-510 GFFYNL
+510 G
-516 GNMKAENGV
+516 GKGC
-525 YTYKTVDAKVQGE
+525 
-538 NTYAFTVAVQ
+538 TYAFAGNSGVITATT
-548 LEGADVAKVQALAK
+548 D
-562 KLAEHLAMEKLTKA
+562 
-576 EIESRYGIQ
+576 
-585 VSETEAAVVTVEMPD
+585 TEAARAAWKELTSHITANTHEDDSFILVKNGSTLQIGSELLCFEENVDDLKLNNFSEMAALIQNVQDHVKLETANDSKDIEIVLKAGTQLAVGSSIATLEDNVTITITGVEMPENFLSGLRD
-600 ALMNLAAQMLEEKK
+600 AVNEGTNAKALIMAAVQM
-614 LNAEQ
+614 
-619 AQSLFDSVPVSTYLG
+619 FD
-634 IMQNIGLNN
+634 GLVGQIN
-643 VLGSN
+643 GKTI
-648 ADNVNSVLAT
+648 T
-658 VNNNAN
+658 VNI
-664 AVNKVLSKLTA
+664 
-675 TVTTKTGDSAAFVMS
+675 AF
-690 FNPGTTDD
+690 F
-698 AWKNFMAGVIGM
+698 
-710 TGNEGIGAMTPSQF
+710 
-724 KVAAEGQYKDV
+724 
-735 YYAVPVTVTV
+735 
-745 DLESSMGFRAEET
+745 
-758 VVVVLHVDFSKYIH
+758 
-772 TTVTP
+772 

>member
-19 LSVSAWA
+19 LPVSAWA

-52 QGSEGKFSPN
+52 QGSEGKFSPD

-134 ALGIAAEDVGVL
+134 ALGIAAEDVGAL

-201 YAKDAGAVVDASD
+201 YAKDAGAFVDASD

-238 AEKATGLT
+238 TEKATGLT

-253 DDQTYIVPEQET
+253 ADQTYIVPEQET

-294 DQNYHWEG
+294 DQDYHWEE
-302 CDCGATRN
+302 CDCGAVRE
-310 KTEHTWT
+310 KHAHTWT
-317 EKVTTEPTCTEAGE
+317 EKVTTEPTCTEAG
-331 KTFTCVCGATKKEAI
+331 TMTYTCVCGATKMEEI
-346 SATGHSWGE
+346 SATGH
-355 YEVTTAATCTQPGVM
+355 
-370 TSTCSNCGGTQ
+370 
-381 TKETPATGHDFS
+381 DFR

-409 METAWSQMNQALTDI
+409 METAWSDMNQALTGI
-424 TGNNDQQLVTAAQNG
+424 TGNGDQQLVTAAQNG
-439 TEYTLLLNVD
+439 TKYTLLLNVD
-449 AIQSGSQ
+449 AIQSGNQ
-456 AFGDNL
+456 AFGDDL

-469 LKTALDAQFGDYEL
+469 LKAALDARFGDYAL
-483 TVAGQKVYSEKA
+483 TVAGQKVYEGKG
-495 FNNTALKNALFSVAD
+495 FQNTALKNALFSVAD

-516 GNMKAENGV
+516 GKMEAENGV

-548 LEGADVAKVQALAK
+548 LEGKDVAKVQALAK
-562 KLAEHLAMEKLTKA
+562 KLAKHLAMEKLTKA
-576 EIESRYGIQ
+576 EIEARYGIQ
-585 VSETEAAVVTVEMPD
+585 VPENEAAVVTVEMPK
-600 ALMNLAAQMLEEKK
+600 ALMNTAAAMLKEMNITTAETAQNTFDDASVSQYLTIMKMVE
-614 LNAEQ
+614 LN
-619 AQSLFDSVPVSTYLG
+619 S
-634 IMQNIGLNN
+634 

-648 ADNVNSVLAT
+648 ANNVNSVLAT
-658 VNNNAN
+658 VNHNAN

-675 TVTTKTGDSAAFVMS
+675 TVTPKTGDSAAFVRS
-690 FNPGTTDD
+690 FNPGTTGD
-698 AWKNFMAGVIGM
+698 AWKDFMAGVVGM
-710 TGNEGIGAMTPSQF
+710 TGEGIGKMTPSQF

-735 YYAVPVTVTV
+735 YYAVPVTVTI
-745 DLESSMGFRAEET
+745 DLGSMGFRAEET
-758 VVVVLHVDFSKYIH
+758 VLVVLHVDFSQYI
-772 TTVTP
+772 TPVTP

>member
-19 LSVSAWA
+19 LPVSAWA

-38 AQAAIL
+38 AQSAIL

-52 QGSEGKFSPN
+52 QGSEGKFSPD

-134 ALGIAAEDVGVL
+134 ALGIAAEDVGAL
-146 AAFSDVSLASD
+146 TGFSDLSLVSD

-194 IDRLVGH
+194 VDRLVGH
-201 YAKDAGAVVDASD
+201 YAKEAGAFVDASD

-270 SKPSKPSGGTI
+270 TKPSGGTI

-294 DQNYHWEG
+294 DQDYHWEE
-302 CDCGATRN
+302 CACGAVRE
-310 KTEHTWT
+310 KHAHTWT

-331 KTFTCVCGATKKEAI
+331 KTFTCVCGATKMEAI
-346 SATGHSWGE
+346 PATGHSWGE
-355 YEVTTAATCTQPGVM
+355 PEVTYAANGQDGKKVYTCTVCSESKKEAIAWKFNLTVTSESTVDVTVGEDYTAVFTLPKAGSEVDASGVTVEAKM
-370 TSTCSNCGGTQ
+370 KNVESLGVDGERSHSVTVNTGIQNVKVDLSFWLKNCYGFESATVNATIGGKACTY
-381 TKETPATGHDFS
+381 DF
-393 KNGICK
+393 
-399 CGEKAPEVVA
+399 A
-409 METAWSQMNQALTDI
+409 
-424 TGNNDQQLVTAAQNG
+424 GNNGVITA
-439 TEYTLLLNVD
+439 TTD
-449 AIQSGSQ
+449 
-456 AFGDNL
+456 
-462 LNGLATK
+462 
-469 LKTALDAQFGDYEL
+469 
-483 TVAGQKVYSEKA
+483 
-495 FNNTALKNALFSVAD
+495 
-510 GFFYNL
+510 
-516 GNMKAENGV
+516 
-525 YTYKTVDAKVQGE
+525 
-538 NTYAFTVAVQ
+538 
-548 LEGADVAKVQALAK
+548 
-562 KLAEHLAMEKLTKA
+562 
-576 EIESRYGIQ
+576 
-585 VSETEAAVVTVEMPD
+585 TEAARAAWKELTSHITANTHEDDSFILVKNGSTLQIGSELLCFEENADDLKLDNFSEMAALIQNVQDHVKLETANDSKDIEIVLKAGTQLAVGSSIAELKKDATITITGVEMPENFLSGLRD
-600 ALMNLAAQMLEEKK
+600 AVNEGTNAKALIMAAVQM
-614 LNAEQ
+614 
-619 AQSLFDSVPVSTYLG
+619 FDQLVGQINGKT
-634 IMQNIGLNN
+634 I
-643 VLGSN
+643 
-648 ADNVNSVLAT
+648 T
-658 VNNNAN
+658 VNI
-664 AVNKVLSKLTA
+664 
-675 TVTTKTGDSAAFVMS
+675 AF
-690 FNPGTTDD
+690 
-698 AWKNFMAGVIGM
+698 
-710 TGNEGIGAMTPSQF
+710 
-724 KVAAEGQYKDV
+724 
-735 YYAVPVTVTV
+735 
-745 DLESSMGFRAEET
+745 
-758 VVVVLHVDFSKYIH
+758 
-772 TTVTP
+772 